1 MVLRDKKKKYVR
13 SLRKVRRLFNSYRR
27 GRGWGRKIRPP
38 VNAFRDQIIPHPS
51 LVGWDLLFMHQ
62 SIPAVPIPP
71 PPPWAIAG
79 HFPTQSIPVGR
90 ALAFHPI
97 TPGHL
102 TISLFFTLQHC
113 RFLND
118 KFIDKYTKFLYI
130 YIVCVIY
137 PRVLK
142 HTVMLGHQP
151 GWTRKIYNNRLGL

>member
-62 SIPAVPIPP
+62 SIPAVPISPP
-71 PPPWAIAG
+71 PPPPPGNSGAFSHTVHPGGSGISLPPNYPGAFD
-79 HFPTQSIPVGR
+79 HLTF
-90 ALAFHPI
+90 FHP
-97 TPGHL
+97 TAL
-102 TISLFFTLQHC
+102 SLP
-113 RFLND
+113 ND

-151 GWTRKIYNNRLGL
+151 G